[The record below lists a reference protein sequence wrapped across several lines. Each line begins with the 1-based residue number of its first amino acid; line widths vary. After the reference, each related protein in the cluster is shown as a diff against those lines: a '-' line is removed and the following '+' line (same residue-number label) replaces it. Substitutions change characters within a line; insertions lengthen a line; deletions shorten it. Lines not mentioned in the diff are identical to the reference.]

1 MLPASKKDN
10 WKIVKCINLDK
21 NKYFI
26 NFAS

>member
-1 MLPASKKDN
+1 MLLASNNDN
-10 WKIVKCINLDK
+10 WKIVECINLDK